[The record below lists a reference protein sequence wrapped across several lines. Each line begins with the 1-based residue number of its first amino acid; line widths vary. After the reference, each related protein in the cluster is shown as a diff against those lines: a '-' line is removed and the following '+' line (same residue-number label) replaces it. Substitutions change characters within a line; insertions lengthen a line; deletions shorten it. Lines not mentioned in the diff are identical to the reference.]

1 MNETRARLLQQF
13 GSFYLD
19 SIRHR
24 KLQKIYV
31 FPTPESTLQTILV
44 LCKTGIKSVIKQLN
58 QPPKTMKKS
67 QILLFSSILLLI
79 ACKDGK
85 KDPLPESGT
94 ASYAHTIYYGGDI
107 LTMEGETPSYVEA
120 LVEKEGKILFMGSKD
135 DAIKQFGENSKEVDL
150 DGKTMLPAFLD
161 GHGHFFNVGF
171 SSLCAN
177 LLPPPDGPGNNF
189 ESIVTTLKTY
199 KEGEEGKYVLEKLG
213 WIIGV
218 GYDDSQFDE
227 KDHLKASDLD
237 EVSTEYPIIIT
248 HQSGHLG
255 SLNTKALE
263 ILGLTKH
270 SVNPEGGVIR
280 RDAQGNPNGVLEE
293 AAFFSV
299 MIPILGKMDDEMAI
313 KCIKTGQE
321 EYARNGYLTAQDG
334 RTTREQLAA
343 LKAGAASDSFF
354 MDVVAYPDIV
364 LGTDYIDQED
374 YKPSKVYKN
383 RLRIGGVKLTL
394 DGSPQGKTAWLSKCY
409 HVNPEGRTGCY
420 EGYPVMG
427 DAQATEYVKTA
438 FKNKWQIICHSNGDA
453 SIDQFIKAVDV
464 AQKEFGYDDHR
475 AVLIH
480 GQTLRKNQIPELVR
494 LNIYASLFPMH
505 TFYWGDWHRE
515 SVLGEERAVYISPTR
530 DALEAGLNVTSHHD
544 APVTMPNSMRVL
556 DATVNR
562 VTRTGKILGPDQR
575 LTPYEGLK
583 TLTTWAAKQYFE
595 ENEKGTLTEGKLADF
610 VIVDKNPI
618 KIDPANIHQITI
630 LESIKEGKTV
640 YKK

>member
-1 MNETRARLLQQF
+1 MRKTHTLFIVIILFLISCKNE
-13 GSFYLD
+13 
-19 SIRHR
+19 
-24 KLQKIYV
+24 
-31 FPTPESTLQTILV
+31 
-44 LCKTGIKSVIKQLN
+44 
-58 QPPKTMKKS
+58 KKA
-67 QILLFSSILLLI
+67 ISSETEHNAL
-79 ACKDGK
+79 
-85 KDPLPESGT
+85 
-94 ASYAHTIYYGGDI
+94 HQTIYYGGDI
-107 LTMEGETPSYVEA
+107 LTMEGETPTYVEA
-120 LVEKEGKILFMGSKD
+120 LVQKDGKIIFLGSKD
-135 DAIKQFGENSKEVDL
+135 EAIKQFGENAEVVDL
-150 DGKTMLPAFLD
+150 EGNTLLPAFLD

-189 ESIVTTLKTY
+189 NAIVNTLNSY
-199 KEGEEGKYVLEKLG
+199 KDGAEGKYVLEKLG

-237 EVSTEYPIIIT
+237 KVSMEFPIIIT

-263 ILGLTKH
+263 MMGITKATKD
-270 SVNPEGGVIR
+270 PEGGVIR
-280 RDAQGNPNGVLEE
+280 RDTNGNPNGVLEE
-293 AAFFSV
+293 AAFFNV
-299 MIPILGKMDDEMAI
+299 IIPVLGKMDDEMGL

-334 RTTREQLAA
+334 RTTIEQLAA
-343 LKAGAASDSFF
+343 LKAGAATDSFYI
-354 MDVVAYPDIV
+354 DVVAYPDIV
-364 LGTDYIDQED
+364 LGTDYIEQTD
-374 YKPSKVYKN
+374 YNPSHVYKK

-409 HVNPEGRTGCY
+409 HVNPEGRKGCY
-420 EGYPVMG
+420 EGYPVMD

-453 SIDQFIKAVDV
+453 SIDQFIKAVDA
-464 AQKEFGYDDHR
+464 AQQEFGYDDHR
-475 AVLIH
+475 SVLIH

-515 SVLGEERAVYISPTR
+515 SVLGEERAEYISPTR

-544 APVTMPNSMRVL
+544 APVTLPNSMRVL

-562 VTRTGKILGPDQR
+562 VTRSGKILGADQR

-583 TLTTWAAKQYFE
+583 TLTAWAAKQYFE
-595 ENEKGTLTEGKLADF
+595 ENEKGTLTKGKLADF
-610 VIVDKNPI
+610 VIVDKNPT
-618 KIDPANIHQITI
+618 KIDPADIYGITI
-630 LESIKEGKTV
+630 LESIKEGNTV
-640 YKK
+640 YKKS